1 MEGHALRRDLRWKL
15 AVIVILIGVSA
26 WFAFPLGQRIN
37 LGLDLQGGM
46 HLVLEVEAEKAV
58 ENTTDRLVT
67 ELTEALKK
75 AGLSGAEVH
84 KIDYKQLLVKIP
96 EAGQASMVI
105 DAVKALPSLV
115 PAGTRGGT
123 ELVYKLDDQ
132 EVRRILENA
141 VDQALE
147 TIRNRVDQFG
157 VAEPTIQRQGT
168 RDIVV
173 ELPGIADPTRAIQLI
188 GKTARLEF
196 HLVDE
201 SQSVDEALKGRVP
214 AGSEILY
221 ERKVNKQTKEVT
233 RTPYLLKKQVLLTGD
248 ALTNA
253 KMELGSRFGEPY
265 VSIEFNS
272 DGARLFE
279 RITAENVGKR
289 LAIVLDDT
297 VYSAPVIRERIGG
310 GRAQI
315 TGNFTD
321 EEAKD
326 LAIVLRAGA
335 LPAPVRIEE
344 NRTVGPSLGQD
355 SIHAGLIAGAIG
367 SILVILFMVVYY
379 RWSGVIAD
387 IALVLNILIL
397 LAWLG
402 YFHATLTLPG
412 IAGIVLTVGMAVDAN
427 VLIFERIREET
438 RLGKP
443 PRAAIDAGF
452 SRALSAIIDGNL
464 TTVIAAVMLL
474 AFGTGPIRGFAV
486 TLTIG
491 LMANLFT
498 AVFVCKVIFD
508 SALTLRPFR
517 EISI

>member
-1 MEGHALRRDLRWKL
+1 MEGHGLRRDLRWKL
-15 AVIVILIGVSA
+15 AIIAIIIGVSV

-58 ENTTDRLVT
+58 ENTTDRLVA

-84 KIDYKQLLVKIP
+84 KTDYKQLLVSIP
-96 EAGQASMVI
+96 EAGQAGIVI
-105 DAVKALPSLV
+105 DAVRASPSLV

-123 ELVYKLDDQ
+123 ELLYKLDDQ
-132 EVRRILENA
+132 DVRRILENA

-157 VAEPTIQRQGT
+157 VAEPTIQRQGA
-168 RDIVV
+168 RNIVV

-196 HLVDE
+196 RLVDE

-233 RTPYLLKKQVLLTGD
+233 RTPYLVKKRALLTGD

-253 KMELGSRFGEPY
+253 EMRLGSQFSEPY
-265 VSIEFNS
+265 VSLEF
-272 DGARLFE
+272 DREGGRLFE

-344 NRTVGPSLGQD
+344 NRTV
-355 SIHAGLIAGAIG
+355 
-367 SILVILFMVVYY
+367 
-379 RWSGVIAD
+379 
-387 IALVLNILIL
+387 
-397 LAWLG
+397 
-402 YFHATLTLPG
+402 
-412 IAGIVLTVGMAVDAN
+412 
-427 VLIFERIREET
+427 
-438 RLGKP
+438 
-443 PRAAIDAGF
+443 
-452 SRALSAIIDGNL
+452 
-464 TTVIAAVMLL
+464 
-474 AFGTGPIRGFAV
+474 
-486 TLTIG
+486 
-491 LMANLFT
+491 
-498 AVFVCKVIFD
+498 
-508 SALTLRPFR
+508 
-517 EISI
+517 